1 MINKVKIKDYNNLKT
16 EIDHNY
22 FQKFSYKFRKLLFDN
37 FYIFSDFNIEFQKR
51 LIY

>member
-22 FQKFSYKFRKLLFDN
+22 FQKFIDE
-37 FYIFSDFNIEFQKR
+37 IE
-51 LIY
+51 L